1 MDPLP
6 QIICILV
13 SLFGVYAGSVVGLG
27 SSVYVVLVGYW
38 CGFGRGIWGEVGFSG
53 WGAVK
58 TWGYNGIF
66 SQLGHLRAGSV

>member
-53 WGAVK
+53 WGAV
-58 TWGYNGIF
+58 GLAGGV
-66 SQLGHLRAGSV
+66 QLRHGDITVFLVS